1 MEYMHIKVQV
11 GGDAFEV
18 LDEFA
23 TNLILV
29 ADEKGAEI
37 GKRGLKPACLR
48 GVAYGLLCHEK
59 IEELCAMNKYFGADK
74 ELRIAKKL
82 VAMVART
89 ERIYKEDGLR
99 GLIADFAG
107 GVDIEKVEVKD
118 GKVTING

>member
-11 GGDAFEV
+11 DGDAFEV

-48 GVAYGLLCHEK
+48 GIAYGLLFSLK
-59 IEELCAMNKYFGADK
+59 LLGADAQASK
-74 ELRIAKKL
+74 STTALSTALAAWSASTSWTGR
-82 VAMVART
+82 VACSPSWQA
-89 ERIYKEDGLR
+89 
-99 GLIADFAG
+99 
-107 GVDIEKVEVKD
+107 
-118 GKVTING
+118 

>member
-11 GGDAFEV
+11 NGDAFEV

-48 GVAYGLLCHEK
+48 GIAYGLL
-59 IEELCAMNKYFGADK
+59 YSV
-74 ELRIAKKL
+74 KL
-82 VAMVART
+82 LGSDSQDPEVYDSIVGSAGRM
-89 ERIYKEDGLR
+89 ERINKLNGPR
-99 GLIADFAG
+99 GVFAELA
-107 GVDIEKVEVKD
+107 GVNIEKVEVNE
-118 GKVTING
+118 GEVTFNE

>member
-11 GGDAFEV
+11 DGDALEA

-48 GVAYGLLCHEK
+48 GIAYGLLLGPK
-59 IEELCAMNKYFGADK
+59 LLGADAQDI
-74 ELRIAKKL
+74 EIHDRIVDSAGR
-82 VAMVART
+82 M
-89 ERIYKEDGLR
+89 ERIYKLDGPR
-99 GLIADFAG
+99 GVFAELA
-107 GVDIEKVEVKD
+107 GVDIEKVEIRD
-118 GKVTING
+118 GEVVING

>member
-48 GVAYGLLCHEK
+48 GIAYGLL
-59 IEELCAMNKYFGADK
+59 YSV
-74 ELRIAKKL
+74 KL
-82 VAMVART
+82 LGSDSQDPEVYDSIVGSAGRM
-89 ERIYKEDGLR
+89 ERIYKLNGPR
-99 GLIADFAG
+99 GVFAELA
-107 GVDIEKVEVKD
+107 GVNIEKVEIED
-118 GKVTING
+118 GEVTINE

>member
-37 GKRGLKPACLR
+37 GKSGLKPACLR
-48 GVAYGLLCHEK
+48 GIAYGLLLGPK
-59 IEELCAMNKYFGADK
+59 LLGADAQDL
-74 ELRIAKKL
+74 ETYGHIVDSADR
-82 VAMVART
+82 M
-89 ERIYKEDGLR
+89 ERIYKLDGPR
-99 GLIADFAG
+99 GVFAELA
-107 GVDIEKVEVKD
+107 GVDVEKVEIED